1 MPGAILQP
9 QPPPWLNSVRRTLSG
24 AFMRVEFYA
33 MKAAITHSVAMQ
45 ATVLT
50 AHDAI
55 IDARSPSEYAEDH
68 LPGAISLPVLEDE
81 ERARVGTLYKQ
92 VSPFA
97 ARKLGAALVARNI
110 ARHLEGALAGQAK
123 GWRPLVYCWRGG
135 KRSAAFVHVLREVG
149 WDAHALEGGYKA
161 YRRFVVDELARLP
174 GEFTF
179 RVVHGATGSGKS
191 RLLRALAQAGAQVLD
206 LEDLAA
212 HRGSVLGELPDRP
225 QPSQKAFETR
235 LLAQLGAL
243 QRARPVYVEGESRKI
258 GQLQVPAALIERMRA
273 SDCLLLEAST
283 ATRVALLMDEYRHF
297 FADPAALCAQLDCL
311 VPLHGRAKIEEWKAL
326 ASGAAW
332 EALVTRLLEEHYD
345 PAYRRS
351 AQHNFGMLPQARL
364 LRVPGPEAPAFY
376 GLALELAADRAE
388 AVAA

>member
-1 MPGAILQP
+1 MG
-9 QPPPWLNSVRRTLSG
+9 
-24 AFMRVEFYA
+24 VEFYA
-33 MKAAITHSVAMQ
+33 MKAAISHSVAMQ
-45 ATVLT
+45 ASVLT

-68 LPGAISLPVLEDE
+68 IPGAMSLPVLEDE

-110 ARHLEGALAGQAK
+110 ARHLEGPLAGQPK

-174 GEFTF
+174 REFTF

-191 RLLRALAQAGAQVLD
+191 RLLRALVQAGAQVLD
-206 LEDLAA
+206 LEELAA
-212 HRGSVLGELPDRP
+212 HRGSVLGDLPDRP

-243 QRARPVYVEGESRKI
+243 ERTRPVYVEGESRKI
-258 GQLQVPAALIERMRA
+258 GQLQVPEALIERMRA
-273 SDCLLLEAST
+273 SDCLLLEASA

-297 FADPAALCAQLDCL
+297 FADPAALCTQLDCL
-311 VPLHGRAKIEEWKAL
+311 VPLHGRARIADWKAL
-326 ASGAAW
+326 VSAAAW
-332 EALVTRLLEEHYD
+332 QALVARLLEEHYD

-351 AQHNFGMLPQARL
+351 AERNFSRLPRARAL
-364 LRVPGPEAPAFY
+364 CVPGPETPVFDA
-376 GLALELAADRAE
+376 LAQAALAADRAE

>member
-1 MPGAILQP
+1 M
-9 QPPPWLNSVRRTLSG
+9 S
-24 AFMRVEFYA
+24 VEFYA

-45 ATVLT
+45 ASVLT

-55 IDARSPSEYAEDH
+55 IDARTPSEYAEDH

-110 ARHLEGALAGQAK
+110 ARHLEGALAGQPK

-149 WDAHALEGGYKA
+149 WDAHALEGGYKS

-212 HRGSVLGELPDRP
+212 HRGSVLGDLPDRP

-258 GQLQVPAALIERMRA
+258 GQLQVPQALIERMRA

-311 VPLHGRAKIEEWKAL
+311 VPLHGRAKIEDWKAL

-332 EALVTRLLEEHYD
+332 GALVARLLEEHYD

-351 AQHNFGMLPQARL
+351 AQNNFARLPQARV
-364 LRVPGPEAPAFY
+364 LRVPGPDAPAFDA
-376 GLALELAADRAE
+376 LALELAADREE
-388 AVAA
+388 AVVA

>member
-1 MPGAILQP
+1 
-9 QPPPWLNSVRRTLSG
+9 
-24 AFMRVEFYA
+24 
-33 MKAAITHSVAMQ
+33 MKAAIHSVAMQ
-45 ATVLT
+45 ASVLT

-55 IDARSPSEYAEDH
+55 IDARSPSEFAEDH

-110 ARHLEGALAGQAK
+110 ARHLEGALAGQPK

-149 WDAHALEGGYKA
+149 WEAHALEGGYKA
-161 YRRFVVDELARLP
+161 YRRFVVEELTRLP
-174 GEFTF
+174 GQFTF

-212 HRGSVLGELPDRP
+212 HRGSVLGDLPDRP

-235 LLAQLGAL
+235 LLAQLRGL
-243 QRARPVYVEGESRKI
+243 ERTRPVYVEGESRKI

-273 SDCLLLEAST
+273 SDCLLLEASA
-283 ATRVALLMDEYRHF
+283 ATRVDLLMDEYRHF
-297 FADPAALCAQLDCL
+297 FADPAALCAQLECL

-326 ASGAAW
+326 VSGAAW
-332 EALVTRLLEEHYD
+332 EALVARLLEEHYD

-351 AQHNFGMLPQARL
+351 AQHNFSLLPQARV
-364 LRVPGPEAPAFY
+364 LRVPGPEAPAFD
-376 GLALELAADRAE
+376 GLAMELAADREE